1 MDLLMDLPTVLFVDG
16 RRAREAP
23 TWDPP
28 DGSMRVGFISAW
40 QAEELLRQRERAWLD
55 GIEQELDELLADEAG
70 PLPGGDPEHE
80 GVINTRQAAEL
91 LGISRGRLDRMLT
104 EAPKDLPGAPGL
116 VMTGKKHSWR
126 WQADMAWTWFRAYSS
141 WKAEVG
147 EARPVARPRKN
158 KRVAAPRSRQ
168 DGPVDWTAV
177 GRGDHQR
184 DR

>member
-1 MDLLMDLPTVLFVDG
+1 
-16 RRAREAP
+16 
-23 TWDPP
+23 
-28 DGSMRVGFISAW
+28 
-40 QAEELLRQRERAWLD
+40 
-55 GIEQELDELLADEAG
+55 
-70 PLPGGDPEHE
+70 
-80 GVINTRQAAEL
+80 
-91 LGISRGRLDRMLT
+91 
-104 EAPKDLPGAPGL
+104 
-116 VMTGKKHSWR
+116 
-126 WQADMAWTWFRAYSS
+126 MAWTWFRAYSS